1 MKQLDASR
9 SNALR
14 LIRNESSHI
23 HNTAELDSYKEC
35 GFEEYEFMAS
45 LGERTCEVCGG
56 MDGKRIKLTDKQFGV
71 NFPPLHPNCRC
82 TTIAF
87 DPDDDLD
94 DFRDRLEN
102 GELNYDKWYA
112 KYVEGREQQKENA
125 ISGLTKGEK
134 GDIMSLGS
142 GDVALEY
149 QRYGRN
155 KETLINNT
163 YIESGEYRRK
173 FDSATDIHEVN
184 RSLYQ
189 CSKAALKHRSGSVF
203 EDMYWIDGK
212 NGKVILSVT
221 DSSDER
227 AIIYT
232 ENIKK
237 TISGYNDIIT
247 VHSHLSSM
255 PPSVSDLNS
264 CFKNHYKMGFVACH
278 DGRLFAYSSNEEVN
292 ERIYSAYIERFLKDG
307 FDEFNAQLK
316 ALERLSLNFDVSVWE
331 VL

>member
-1 MKQLDASR
+1 
-9 SNALR
+9 
-14 LIRNESSHI
+14 
-23 HNTAELDSYKEC
+23 
-35 GFEEYEFMAS
+35 MAS

-56 MDGKRIKLTDKQFGV
+56 MDGKRIKLADKQFVV

-87 DPDDDLD
+87 DPDDDLS
-94 DFRDRLEN
+94 DFKA
-102 GELNYDKWYA
+102 GEPEYEQWYA
-112 KYVEGREQQKENA
+112 KYVEGREQAKEKAN
-125 ISGLTKGEK
+125 SGLTNGKK

-142 GDVALEY
+142 DDVALEY

-173 FDSATDIHEVN
+173 FDSSTDVPEVN

-203 EDMYWIDGK
+203 EDMYWIDSK

-237 TISGYNDIIT
+237 TIFGYNDIIT
-247 VHSHLSSM
+247 VHSHPSSM

-278 DGRLFAYSSNEEVN
+278 DGRVFAYSSNEEVN

-307 FDEFNAQLK
+307 CDEFNAQLK

>member
-1 MKQLDASR
+1 
-9 SNALR
+9 
-14 LIRNESSHI
+14 
-23 HNTAELDSYKEC
+23 
-35 GFEEYEFMAS
+35 MAS

-56 MDGKRIKLTDKQFGV
+56 MDGKRIKLADKQFVV

-87 DPDDDLD
+87 DPDDDLS
-94 DFRDRLEN
+94 DFKA
-102 GELNYDKWYA
+102 GELEYEEWYA
-112 KYVEGREQQKENA
+112 KYVEGREQAKEKAN
-125 ISGLTKGEK
+125 SGLTNGKK

-142 GDVALEY
+142 DDVALEY

-173 FDSATDIHEVN
+173 FDSSTDVPEVN

-203 EDMYWIDGK
+203 EDMYWIDSK

-247 VHSHLSSM
+247 VHSHPSSM

-307 FDEFNAQLK
+307 CDEFNAQLK